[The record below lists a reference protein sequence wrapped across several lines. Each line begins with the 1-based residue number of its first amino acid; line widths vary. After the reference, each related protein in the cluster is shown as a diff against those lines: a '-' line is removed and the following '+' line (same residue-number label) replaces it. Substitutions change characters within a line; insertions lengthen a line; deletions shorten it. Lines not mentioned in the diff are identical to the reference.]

1 MAELIIAGIEPVK
14 RVKGWFEL
22 RIKGK
27 PPFLIDEETIYKNSL
42 RAGDVISDAR
52 FQRIMQHAD
61 LAWLKYRGM
70 QILSRRMI
78 SERDLRRKLSTER
91 KSPAVRDE
99 AMTHLKRY
107 GFYDDIRYAA
117 AFIRSQMARGA
128 KSRLHLKQKL
138 WEKGIDKEI
147 ADRAIETELEGFDE
161 KDAVMELAKKKL
173 RSLKRLPADKTRN
186 RLINFLK
193 GKGFSW
199 DTINSAVK
207 SAFANETEDL

>member
-1 MAELIIAGIEPVK
+1 LAELVIAGIEPVK
-14 RVKGWFEL
+14 RKKGWFEL

-42 RAGDVISDAR
+42 RVGDVVSDAR
-52 FQRIMQHAD
+52 LQRVKQEAD

-91 KSPAVRDE
+91 RSPATRDE
-99 AMTHLKRY
+99 AMAHLKRY
-107 GFYDDIRYAA
+107 GFYDDSRYAA
-117 AFIRSQMARGA
+117 ALIRSQMARGV
-128 KSRLHLKQKL
+128 KSRLYLKQKL

-147 ADRAIETELEGFDE
+147 AERAIETELEGFDE

-186 RLINFLK
+186 RLISFLR

-199 DTINSAVK
+199 DTINSTVRTVL
-207 SAFANETEDL
+207 ANESEDL

>member
-1 MAELIIAGIEPVK
+1 MAELVIAGIEPVK
-14 RVKGWFEL
+14 RKKGWFEL
-22 RIKGK
+22 KIKGK

-42 RAGDVISDAR
+42 RVGDVVSDAR
-52 FQRIMQHAD
+52 LQRVKQEAD
-61 LAWLKYRGM
+61 LAWLKHRGM

-78 SERDLRRKLSTER
+78 SESDLKRKLSVER
-91 KSPAVRDE
+91 KSPAIRDE
-99 AMTHLKRY
+99 AMAHLKRY

-117 AFIRSQMARGA
+117 AFIRSQMARGV
-128 KSRLHLKQKL
+128 KSRLYLKQKL

-147 ADRAIETELEGFDE
+147 AEPAIETELEGFDE

-186 RLINFLK
+186 RLISFLR

-207 SAFANETEDL
+207 SVLANETEDL

>member
-1 MAELIIAGIEPVK
+1 MAELLIAGIEPVK
-14 RVKGWFEL
+14 RKKGWFEL
-22 RIKGK
+22 TIKGK

-42 RAGDVISDAR
+42 RVGDVISDAR
-52 FQRIMQHAD
+52 FQRIRQHAD
-61 LAWLKYRGM
+61 LAWLKHRGM

-78 SERDLRRKLSTER
+78 SERDLRRKLSAER
-91 KSPAVRDE
+91 KSPAIRDE
-99 AMTHLKRY
+99 AMAQLKRY
-107 GFYDDIRYAA
+107 GFFDDSRYAA
-117 AFIRSQMARGA
+117 ALIRSQMSRGV
-128 KSRLHLKQKL
+128 KSRLYLKQKL

-147 ADRAIETELEGFDE
+147 AEPAIETELEGFDE

-186 RLINFLK
+186 RLISFLR

-207 SAFANETEDL
+207 TVLANESEDM

>member
-1 MAELIIAGIEPVK
+1 MAELVIAGIEPVK

-42 RAGDVISDAR
+42 RVGDIISGAS
-52 FQRIMQHAD
+52 FQRINQHAD
-61 LAWLKYRGM
+61 LAWLKHKGM

-78 SERDLRRKLSTER
+78 SERDLRRKLSAER
-91 KSPAVRDE
+91 KPPAIRDE
-99 AMTHLKRY
+99 AMAQLKRY
-107 GFYDDIRYAA
+107 GFFDDSRYAA
-117 AFIRSQMARGA
+117 ALIRSQMSRGV
-128 KSRLHLKQKL
+128 KSRLYLKQKL

-147 ADRAIETELEGFDE
+147 AEPAIETELEGFDE

-186 RLINFLK
+186 RLISFLR

-207 SAFANETEDL
+207 TVLANESEDM

>member
-42 RAGDVISDAR
+42 RVGDIVSDAR
-52 FQRIMQHAD
+52 LQRVMQHSD
-61 LAWLKYRGM
+61 LAWLKHRGM

-78 SERDLRRKLSTER
+78 SERDLKRKLSAAR
-91 KSPAVRDE
+91 KSPATRDE
-99 AMTHLKRY
+99 AMAHLKRY
-107 GFYDDIRYAA
+107 GFYDDSRYAA
-117 AFIRSQMARGA
+117 AFIRSQMARGV
-128 KSRLHLKQKL
+128 KSRLYLKQKL

-147 ADRAIETELEGFDE
+147 AERAIETELESFDE
-161 KDAVMELAKKKL
+161 ESAVMELAKKKFKSL
-173 RSLKRLPADKTRN
+173 RHLPMDKARN
-186 RLINFLK
+186 RLISFLR

-199 DTINSAVK
+199 DIINSAVK
-207 SAFANETEDL
+207 SVFTNETEDI

>member
-1 MAELIIAGIEPVK
+1 MAELLIAGIEPVK
-14 RVKGWFEL
+14 RVKGWFDL
-22 RIKGK
+22 TIMGK

-42 RAGDVISDAR
+42 RVGDIVSDAR
-52 FQRIMQHAD
+52 LQRVKQQAE

-78 SERDLRRKLSTER
+78 SEKDLRRKLSTER
-91 KSPAVRDE
+91 KSPAIRDE
-99 AMTHLKRY
+99 AMAQLKRY

-117 AFIRSQMARGA
+117 AFIRSQMARGV
-128 KSRLHLKQKL
+128 KSRLYLKQKL

-147 ADRAIETELEGFDE
+147 AERAIETELEGLDE
-161 KDAVMELAKKKL
+161 ETAVMELAKKKFKSL
-173 RSLKRLPADKTRN
+173 RHLPIDKARN
-186 RLINFLK
+186 RLISFLK

-207 SAFANETEDL
+207 SVLANEAEEL